1 MSRHWLLVVS
11 FLLLFKT
18 GAVFSQNTSNKG
30 KDFYVPYAGHIDG
43 DRSRLTLF
51 LSADQATEY
60 QVYIGNTL
68 ISTAGASIP
77 ANTCLPFVIDPN
89 AYAVLMSSSNVIEPN
104 KAIHVV
110 TTKAISLYSIISNN
124 ARTGGTLVLPTN
136 TLGQEYYAFS
146 YENHGNQQG
155 FSQFT
160 IVATVDNTDVE
171 ITPNQNERYGGR
183 TANTTFTIKLNKGD
197 VYQYQSV
204 GDLTGSH
211 IKALNCNPVAVFSGN
226 TWAAFCNEGN
236 SRNPS
241 GGDNL
246 YQEVFPVSAW
256 GRNFVTAPFYNT
268 LNGNTD
274 IIRIIVAE
282 DNTVLTVNGST
293 ANANG
298 TPLSGSYNKGSVVT
312 FFSTSANVIS
322 GSKPIAVAQYQTSQ
336 TCNQSNG
343 TNTNQARFPGD
354 PEITVLNPVEQTLN
368 NITVF
373 SDLGSVGVPTQ
384 IARYYLNVIIKTA
397 DIASF
402 RLDGNPVNNFTAI
415 DNVFSYAVIDVTNT
429 QPQHRLS
436 AAGGF
441 SAISYGYGTVESY
454 AYLAGA
460 NIQNFTFQ
468 PTSTVT
474 GQSISSGCLGE
485 PISLTINLPYQAI
498 KLDWEI
504 QGAARFTDNSPVA
517 IKTFTRPN
525 DNNTYYTYKYPN
537 ELNYPNPGDYQFKV
551 TATKPNADNC
561 GNTEELIIDFSVD
574 NQPTAAFELPAIG
587 CQFNG
592 VQFTD
597 KSKSNSNSRSITQWL
612 WDFGDG
618 KTSTEQN
625 PVHIYDRAGTYNVVL
640 TATTDSKCSETSSAF
655 PIVIN
660 PQPLSDFDVKGLCV
674 DLPVLLTEKSTI
686 ESPGSIVEWRWNFGD
701 GSAEVKLVNNIP
713 PVHKYAAT
721 GNYIITLTTVS
732 DLGCV
737 SAPKTKNVTVINPQI
752 ADFIMPDFCLADG
765 VARFKN
771 TTKNAD
777 GTTTG
782 LTALWTYSFNGT
794 QISTSTGFD
803 GSFLPTATGD
813 YVVSLIVTNAD
824 GCVAPVI
831 KTFTVN
837 GAVEAANFDI
847 VKNNVCV
854 SDKIVIKNTS
864 TTFAGKITKIEIYR
878 DYPNESSIY
887 KTIPYPDDSEIE
899 IEYNTFGG
907 TANRS
912 PNIRLVA
919 YSGESCFK
927 LVDKPV
933 TIKPVPQLE
942 FADMPAVCEA
952 DGTVLITQA
961 KQKAEEEVTGGGGEY
976 AGDGMKPDGTFNPK
990 IAGLGSHIIT
1000 YTYTGDN
1007 GCSNSI
1013 SKEITVYASPVA
1025 DAGTLIYIL
1034 AGGQIEIPATA
1045 EGTNLKYEWSPSAG
1059 LNKTDVLR
1067 PIASPEKD
1075 TEYTLTATTQPDG
1088 CSTTSKVLVKVLQA
1102 LTPPNTF
1109 TPNGDNV
1116 NDTWNIKYLESY
1128 PKATVEIFNRN
1139 GNRVFFSDGYKVPFD
1154 GNYQNGQLPVGV
1166 YYYIINPRNG
1176 RKTITGPLTIIR

>member
-1 MSRHWLLVVS
+1 MSRHWLLV
-11 FLLLFKT
+11 LLILLFAT
-18 GAVFSQNTSNKG
+18 SLSFAQNTSNKG

-43 DRSRLTLF
+43 NNSRLTLF
-51 LSADQATEY
+51 LSTDQATGY
-60 QVYIGNTL
+60 KVYIGGVL
-68 ISTAGASIP
+68 VSPVGATIP
-77 ANTCLPFVIDPN
+77 ANTCLPFVINPN
-89 AYAVLMSSSNVIEPN
+89 TYAVLMGSSNLIEPN
-104 KAIHVV
+104 KAINVV

-146 YENHGNQQG
+146 YENHGNQPG

-160 IVATVDNTDVE
+160 IVGTVDNTDVE
-171 ITPNQNERYGGR
+171 ITPKQNDRYGGR

-211 IKALNCNPVAVFSGN
+211 IKALNCNPVAVFTGN

-246 YQEVFPVSAW
+246 YQQVFPVSAW
-256 GRNFVTAPFYNT
+256 GKNFVTAPFYNT
-268 LNGNTD
+268 LHGNTD
-274 IIRIIVAE
+274 IMRIIVAE
-282 DNTVLTVNGST
+282 DNTILTVNGST
-293 ANANG
+293 TSANG
-298 TPLSGSYNKGSVVT
+298 TPLSNPYNKGAVVT

-336 TCNQSNG
+336 TCNLNNG
-343 TNTNQARFPGD
+343 TGTNQAQFPGD

-384 IARYYLNVIIKTA
+384 ITRYYLNVIIKTA

-415 DNVFSYAVIDVTNT
+415 DNTFSYAVIDVTNT

-474 GQSISSGCLGE
+474 GQPISSGCLGE

-498 KLDWEI
+498 KIDWEI
-504 QGAARFTDNSPVA
+504 EGAASFTDDKPMA
-517 IKTFTRPN
+517 INTFTRPN
-525 DNNTYYTYKYPN
+525 DNNIYYTYKYPN
-537 ELNYPNPGDYQFKV
+537 DLNYPNPGDYQFKV
-551 TATKPNADNC
+551 IATKPNTDNC

-574 NQPTAAFELPAIG
+574 NQPTAAFELPASG
-587 CQFNG
+587 CQSNG

-597 KSKSNSNSRSITQWL
+597 KSTSNSNSRSITQWL

-618 KTSTEQN
+618 KTSPEQN
-625 PVHIYDRAGTYNVVL
+625 PVHVYDRPGTYNVVL
-640 TATTDSKCSETSSAF
+640 TAITDSKCSETSSAF

-674 DLPVLLTEKSTI
+674 GKPIILTEKSTI
-686 ESPGSIVEWRWNFGD
+686 EGTGTIVKWNWDFGD
-701 GSAEVKLVNNIP
+701 GSTPSTEQHPIHQYSAIGS
-713 PVHKYAAT
+713 YT
-721 GNYIITLTTVS
+721 ITLTTES
-732 DLGCV
+732 DKGCV
-737 SAPKTKNVTVINPQI
+737 SLVKSKIVTVIDPQS
-752 ADFIMPDFCLADG
+752 ADFELPDFCLADG
-765 VARFKN
+765 VARFRN
-771 TTKNAD
+771 TSKNAD
-777 GTTTG
+777 GSTTG
-782 LTALWTYSFNGT
+782 LTFVWQYMDNNNNVIATT
-794 QISTSTGFD
+794 TGID
-803 GSFLPTATGD
+803 GAFTPAATGN
-813 YVVSLIVTNAD
+813 YNVLLTVKNQD
-824 GCVAPVI
+824 GCESFASKP
-831 KTFTVN
+831 FTVN
-837 GAVEAANFDI
+837 GDVKAADFEIINDHS
-847 VKNNVCV
+847 CV
-854 SDKIVIKNTS
+854 SEDIMIKNTS
-864 TTFAGKITKIEIYR
+864 TVFTGNITKIEIYR
-878 DYPNESSIY
+878 DFGKETSIY
-887 KTIPYPDDSEIE
+887 KTIPYPGNNEVFVLKYDS
-899 IEYNTFGG
+899 FGG
-907 TANRS
+907 TTDRTF
-912 PNIRLVA
+912 NIRLVA
-919 YSGESCFK
+919 YSGENCSK
-927 LVDKPV
+927 YLDKRL
-933 TIKPVPQLE
+933 TLKPVPQLVFDE
-942 FADMPAVCEA
+942 MAPVCEA

-961 KQKAEEEVTGGGGEY
+961 KQKAEEEVTGGDGKY
-976 AGDGMKPDGTFNPK
+976 SGDGIKEDGTFNPK

-1000 YTYTGDN
+1000 YTFTGDN
-1007 GCSNSI
+1007 GCPNSI
-1013 SKEITVYASPVA
+1013 TNTIEVYKSPVA

-1045 EGTNLKYEWSPSAG
+1045 EGTNLKYKWSPAAG
-1059 LNKTDVLR
+1059 LNKTDVLN
-1067 PIASPEKD
+1067 PIASPDND
-1075 TEYTLTATTQPDG
+1075 TAYTLTATTQPDG
-1088 CSTTSKVLVKVLQA
+1088 CATTSTVLVKVLQV
-1102 LTPPNTF
+1102 LNPPNTF

-1116 NDTWNIKYLESY
+1116 NDTWIIKYLESY
-1128 PKATVEIFNRN
+1128 PNATVEIFNRN
-1139 GNRVFFSDGYKVPFD
+1139 GNRVFFSAGYKIPFD
-1154 GNYQNGQLPVGV
+1154 GNYQNEPLPVGV

>member
-1 MSRHWLLVVS
+1 MSKHWLLVLF
-11 FLLLFKT
+11 FLLFVTCLSF
-18 GAVFSQNTSNKG
+18 AQNTSNKG

-51 LSADQATEY
+51 LSADQATGYE
-60 QVYIGNTL
+60 VYVGGTL
-68 ISTAGASIP
+68 VSAAGATIP
-77 ANTCLPFVIDPN
+77 ANTCLPFVIDPT
-89 AYAVLMSSSNVIEPN
+89 AYTVLMSSSNLIESN

-146 YENHGNQQG
+146 YENRGNQQG

-160 IVATVDNTDVE
+160 IVGTVDNTDVE
-171 ITPNQNERYGGR
+171 ITPKQNERYGGR
-183 TANTTFTIKLNKGD
+183 TANTTFIIKLNRGD

-211 IKALNCNPVAVFSGN
+211 IKALNCNPVAVFTGN

-246 YQEVFPVSAW
+246 YQQVFPVSAW

-268 LNGNTD
+268 LHGNTD
-274 IIRIIVAE
+274 IMRIIVAD

-293 ANANG
+293 TDANG
-298 TPLSGSYNKGSVVT
+298 TPLSNPYIKGSVVT

-336 TCNQSNG
+336 TCNLNNG
-343 TNTNQARFPGD
+343 SNTNQYQFPGD

-384 IARYYLNVIIKTA
+384 ITKYYLNVIIKTA

-415 DNVFSYAVIDVTNT
+415 DNVFSYAVIDATNT

-441 SAISYGYGTVESY
+441 SAISYGYGPVESY

-468 PTSTVT
+468 PASTVT
-474 GQSISSGCLGE
+474 RQPISSGCLGE

-504 QGAARFTDNSPVA
+504 EGAANFTDDSPVV
-517 IKTFTRPN
+517 INTFTRPN

-537 ELNYPNPGDYQFKV
+537 DLNYPNPGDYQFKV
-551 TATKPNADNC
+551 IATKPNADNC

-574 NQPTAAFELPAIG
+574 NQPTAAFELPATG
-587 CQFNG
+587 CQSTG

-597 KSKSNSNSRSITQWL
+597 KSESNSNSRSITQWL

-618 KTSTEQN
+618 KTSSEQH
-625 PVHIYDRAGTYNVVL
+625 PVHVYDRPGTYNVVL

-660 PQPLSDFDVKGLCV
+660 PQPTSDFDVKGLCV
-674 DLPVLLTEKSTI
+674 GRPVILTEKSTI
-686 ESPGSIVEWRWNFGD
+686 ESPGIIVKWSWDFGD
-701 GSAEVKLVNNIP
+701 GSTPSTEQQPTHQYSAVGS
-713 PVHKYAAT
+713 YT
-721 GNYIITLTTVS
+721 ITLTTES
-732 DLGCV
+732 DKGCV
-737 SAPKTKNVTVINPQI
+737 SLVKSKMVTVIDPQS
-752 ADFIMPDFCLADG
+752 ADFELPDFCLNDG

-771 TTKNAD
+771 TSKNAD
-777 GTTTG
+777 GTITG
-782 LTALWTYSFNGT
+782 LNFEWKYTDQNNNVVA
-794 QISTSTGFD
+794 TSTGVD
-803 GSFLPTATGD
+803 GVFTPASTGN
-813 YVVSLIVTNAD
+813 YNVILIVKNQD
-824 GCVAPVI
+824 GCEMSTSKP
-831 KTFTVN
+831 FTVN
-837 GAVEAANFDI
+837 GDVKAADFEVMND
-847 VKNNVCV
+847 NSCV
-854 SDKIVIKNTS
+854 SEDIMIKNTS
-864 TTFAGKITKIEIYR
+864 TVFTGKITKIEIYR
-878 DYPNESSIY
+878 DFGRETSIY
-887 KTIPYPDDSEIE
+887 KTISYPDDNEIFM
-899 IEYNTFGG
+899 IKYDTFGG
-907 TANRS
+907 TTDRTF
-912 PNIRLVA
+912 NIRLVA
-919 YSGESCFK
+919 YSGENCFK
-927 LVDKPV
+927 FLDQ
-933 TIKPVPQLE
+933 TLTLKPVPQLM
-942 FADMPAVCEA
+942 FDDMAPVCEA

-961 KQKAEEEVTGGGGEY
+961 KQKVGEEMNGTPGVY
-976 AGDGMKPDGTFNPK
+976 SGDGIKADGTFNPK

-1000 YTYTGDN
+1000 YTFTGDN
-1007 GCSNSI
+1007 GCPNSI
-1013 SKEITVYASPVA
+1013 TNTIEVYKSPVA
-1025 DAGTLIYIL
+1025 DAGALVYIL

-1045 EGTNLKYEWSPSAG
+1045 EGTNLKYKWSPATG
-1059 LNKTDVLR
+1059 LSKTDVLN
-1067 PIASPEKD
+1067 PIASPDID

-1088 CSTTSKVLVKVLQA
+1088 CATTSTVQVKVLQG
-1102 LTPPNTF
+1102 LNPPNTF

-1116 NDTWNIKYLESY
+1116 NDTWVIKYLESY
-1128 PKATVEIFNRN
+1128 PNATVEIFNRN
-1139 GNRVFFSDGYKVPFD
+1139 GNKVFFSTGYKIPFD
-1154 GNYQNGQLPVGV
+1154 GNYQNEPLPVGV